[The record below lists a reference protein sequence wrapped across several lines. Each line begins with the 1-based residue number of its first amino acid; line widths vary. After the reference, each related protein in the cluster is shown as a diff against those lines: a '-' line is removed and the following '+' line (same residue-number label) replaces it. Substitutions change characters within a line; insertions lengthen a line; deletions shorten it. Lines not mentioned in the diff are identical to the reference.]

1 MSIPASQI
9 VQVNPRLLKPGG
21 TDLEFNGLLLTE
33 SPLIPASQL
42 VLPFPDAES
51 VGDYFGMESPEYRAA
66 QVYFLGYNNSFKKP
80 RALYVASR
88 VAEAR
93 PGWLRGGPWTGT
105 LDQLRTA
112 GTGGLSLTVNGEPL
126 TAENLSFAAATSYS
140 DAARILQAAL
150 AVDASSGAPARAA
163 VLTGGAIT
171 FAGLTAVTDGAFD
184 IVVNGE
190 EQNITGLDLA
200 SVATLAELAT
210 ALEGK
215 IEGVTVSASA
225 TGLVLTT
232 AETGALTSIGF
243 ASSPNQTTIPAVPG
257 TAAVLKSGP
266 IELSG
271 LSTVE
276 DGGFVLTVNGT
287 DLTLSGL
294 DFRSASDIE
303 SVAAVLTAAL
313 PGDSG
318 LTINGETEGESESPV
333 HRLSFTADAVG
344 SAVSISFAQ
353 APASGTDTSGLL
365 ALTEATGA
373 TFTPGT
379 DPVPEKVVPTDLSA
393 LLALTQAR
401 GATISAGTDA
411 IPPSPAHGLTVTWSS
426 LTKAWQIASPTTG
439 AESTVSYAQAPA
451 SGTDF
456 ASLLKFTEQTGAVL
470 SPGLDAMS
478 HSANMEAILD
488 LTENFVCFTTVEQ
501 PTEADA
507 LALAQWASGK
517 GVAYLYI
524 YWDNDP
530 KLLQPNNTATIAAA
544 LKEANVGA
552 TCGVWNDLAY
562 AALIMGTAAS
572 IDWNRRNGTI
582 TFAFKSQDGLPAN
595 VVTGSAATNL
605 TAQGMNFMGDYA
617 TRNDQFVFM
626 YPGCMFGTWDWID
639 TYLNAIWLNN
649 ALQVACMAGF
659 EQTPR
664 VPYNEKGYTLI
675 RAWMQDPVNRAL
687 YSGVIDTGV
696 TLSESQKAQLT
707 REAGRD
713 ISGELFTDG
722 YVIQVNDPAPA
733 VRQQRDSPEA
743 SVWYTYGGSVHRLD
757 IASTAV
763 V

>member
-21 TDLEFNGLLLTE
+21 TDLEFNGLLLSE

-150 AVDASSGAPARAA
+150 AVDASSGAPARSA
-163 VLTGGAIT
+163 VLDGGTID
-171 FAGLTAVTDGAFD
+171 FAGLTPVTDGAFR
-184 IVVNGE
+184 IAVGGTEHEV
-190 EQNITGLDLA
+190 TGLDLSA
-200 SVATLAELAT
+200 VTSPLELAT
-210 ALEGK
+210 ALTGK
-215 IEGVTVSASA
+215 IPGVEVSAGA
-225 TGLVLTT
+225 DGIVLTT
-232 AETGALTSIGF
+232 TETG
-243 ASSPNQTTIPAVPG
+243 G
-257 TAAVLKSGP
+257 TAILGYATP
-266 IELSG
+266 
-271 LSTVE
+271 
-276 DGGFVLTVNGT
+276 
-287 DLTLSGL
+287 
-294 DFRSASDIE
+294 
-303 SVAAVLTAAL
+303 
-313 PGDSG
+313 
-318 LTINGETEGESESPV
+318 
-333 HRLSFTADAVG
+333 
-344 SAVSISFAQ
+344 
-353 APASGTDTSGLL
+353 PASGTD
-365 ALTEATGA
+365 
-373 TFTPGT
+373 
-379 DPVPEKVVPTDLSA
+379 VSA
-393 LLALTQAR
+393 LLALTQAS
-401 GATISAGTDA
+401 GASETPGADA
-411 IPPSPAHGLTVTWSS
+411 VPPSSAYGLTVSWSS

-595 VVTGSAATNL
+595 VVTGSDATNL
-605 TAQGMNFMGDYA
+605 KAQGMNFMGDYA
-617 TRNDQFVFM
+617 TRNDQFIFM
-626 YPGCMFGTWDWID
+626 YPGGMFGTWDWID

-664 VPYNEKGYTLI
+664 VPYNEEGYTLI

>member
-112 GTGGLSLTVNGEPL
+112 GTGGLSLIVNGQAV
-126 TAENLSFAAATSYS
+126 TVENLSFAAATSYS
-140 DAARILQAAL
+140 DAARILQEAL
-150 AVDASSGAPARAA
+150 NAGLGAGSPAQAA
-163 VLTGGAIT
+163 VLTGGDIT
-171 FAGLTAVTDGAFD
+171 LSALSDVKDGAFN
-184 IVVNGE
+184 IVVNGT
-190 EQNITGLDLA
+190 EQKITDVDLS
-200 SVATLAELAT
+200 SVATLAELAA
-210 ALEGK
+210 ALSGK
-215 IEGVTVSASA
+215 IRGVTVAASA
-225 TGLVLTT
+225 TGLALTT
-232 AETGALTSIGF
+232 EDEGASASIAF
-243 ASSPNQTTIPAVPG
+243 ATTPEQTTIPAVP
-257 TAAVLKSGP
+257 AKP
-266 IELSG
+266 
-271 LSTVE
+271 
-276 DGGFVLTVNGT
+276 
-287 DLTLSGL
+287 
-294 DFRSASDIE
+294 
-303 SVAAVLTAAL
+303 AVLTGGEITVRDLKGTQNLSATFIVNGKTVAL
-313 PGDSG
+313 EG
-318 LTINGETEGESESPV
+318 LNFAT
-333 HRLSFTADAVG
+333 
-344 SAVSISFAQ
+344 VSIMNEVVDIIRRGLPQDSELDVSTD
-353 APASGTDTSGLL
+353 APGQFSGRLIFSASSSISVENTAAIARLG
-365 ALTEATGA
+365 LTEATGM
-373 TFTPGT
+373 TITPGT
-379 DPVPEKVVPTDLSA
+379 AAIPERREPPDLSV

-401 GATISAGTDA
+401 GATISAGADA

-544 LKEANVGA
+544 LKEANAGA

-595 VVTGSAATNL
+595 VVTGSDATNL
-605 TAQGMNFMGDYA
+605 KAQGMNFMGDYA
-617 TRNDQFVFM
+617 TRNDQFIFM
-626 YPGCMFGTWDWID
+626 YPGGMFGTWDWID

-664 VPYNEKGYTLI
+664 VPYNEEGYTLI

>member
-232 AETGALTSIGF
+232 AETGALTNIGF

-266 IELSG
+266 IDLSG
-271 LSTVE
+271 LSAVE
-276 DGGFVLTVNGT
+276 DGGLILAVNGT

-303 SVAAVLTAAL
+303 AVASVLTAAL
-313 PGDSG
+313 PEDSG
-318 LTINGETEGESESPV
+318 LTVTSETEGDPSA

-373 TFTPGT
+373 TITPGT
-379 DPVPEKVVPTDLSA
+379 AAIPERREPPDLSA

-401 GATISAGTDA
+401 GATISAGADA

-456 ASLLKFTEQTGAVL
+456 ASLLKLTEQAGAVL

-595 VVTGSAATNL
+595 VVTGSDATNL
-605 TAQGMNFMGDYA
+605 KAQGMNFMGDYA
-617 TRNDQFVFM
+617 TRNDQFIFM
-626 YPGCMFGTWDWID
+626 YPGGMFGTWDWID

-664 VPYNEKGYTLI
+664 VPYNEEGYTLI

-696 TLSESQKAQLT
+696 TLTEQQKAQLA

-722 YVIQVNDPAPA
+722 YVIQVSDPAPA

-743 SVWYTYGGSVHRLD
+743 SCWYCYGGSVHKLT
-757 IASTAV
+757 IASTALV
-763 V
+763 